1 MFARSSLSP
10 GVNCRRAAVAS
21 DEIPVVGDIRID
33 NFRCCCLFGALNQCF
48 YAICS
53 IRALWP
59 VNCQLRVM
67 PETSSFNELNRFQTI
82 LETRIAEL
90 ERGTRERDGIAVDPS
105 PDQLD
110 EIQRASERAIAI
122 SNLDRDAKQ
131 LRSARAALRR
141 IREGTFGV
149 CEQCEEAIHPKRLAA
164 LPWAPLC
171 IQCQEEADSR
181 AVFSDAA

>member
-1 MFARSSLSP
+1 
-10 GVNCRRAAVAS
+10 
-21 DEIPVVGDIRID
+21 
-33 NFRCCCLFGALNQCF
+33 
-48 YAICS
+48 
-53 IRALWP
+53 
-59 VNCQLRVM
+59 M

-110 EIQRASERAIAI
+110 EIQRASERAIAM
-122 SNLDRDAKQ
+122 SSLDREAKQ
-131 LRSARAALRR
+131 LRSVRAALRR

-149 CEQCEEAIHPKRLAA
+149 CEHCEEAIHPKRLAA

-171 IQCQEEADSR
+171 IQCQEEADLR
-181 AVFSDAA
+181 AMVSSAA